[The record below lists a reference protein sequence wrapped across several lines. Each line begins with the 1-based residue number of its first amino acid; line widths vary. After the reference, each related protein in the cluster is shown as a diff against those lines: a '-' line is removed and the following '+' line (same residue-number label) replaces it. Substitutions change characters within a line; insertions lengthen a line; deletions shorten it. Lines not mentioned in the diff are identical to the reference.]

1 MFSFIWNNSM
11 WYFIIYLNVGR
22 TGKTIIELVVLG
34 EPGDLDDV
42 LLQENR
48 PAALIQMDNAR
59 GYGTF
64 LKCNRKKK
72 N

>member
-1 MFSFIWNNSM
+1 MVSNILL
-11 WYFIIYLNVGR
+11 IIFNLGL
-22 TGKTIIELVVLG
+22 TGKRIIELVAQG
-34 EPGDLDDV
+34 EPGDLDDR